1 MKDFIK
7 TLAIIAATIASAVC
21 WFVGTAAMSIVI
33 AGQDGVVRVVI
44 FDYDLPTWLL
54 AASMIF
60 YYLVSSAFL
69 ALIVSAWGLVLSGRE
84 IGVNLSVKKKD

>member
-7 TLAIIAATIASAVC
+7 TLAIIAVTIASAVC

-33 AGQDGVVRVVI
+33 AGQYGVVRLVI
-44 FDYDLPTWLL
+44 FDYDLPSWLL

-69 ALIVSAWGLVLSGRE
+69 ALIVSGWGIVLSGRE
-84 IGVNLSVKKKD
+84 IGVNLGVKKKD

>member
-7 TLAIIAATIASAVC
+7 TLAIIAVTIASAVC
-21 WFVGTAAMSIVI
+21 WFVGTAAMSIVLTKPDYTVSMMVF
-33 AGQDGVVRVVI
+33 G
-44 FDYDLPTWLL
+44 YDLPTWLL
-54 AASMIF
+54 AASTIF

-69 ALIVSAWGLVLSGRE
+69 TLILSALGIILSGRE